1 MSTLGDGILR
11 TRASFTKR
19 KYTRVIS
26 RTPAC
31 QQKRSKKKYAQG
43 RKKATAHGVLGIGF
57 GTGFWISGGMSKDFS
72 TLVVRSQSLW
82 IK

>member
-1 MSTLGDGILR
+1 MSTLGDAILR
-11 TRASFTKR
+11 ARASFTKR
-19 KYTRVIS
+19 KHTRVIS

-31 QQKRSKKKYAQG
+31 QKKSSKKYAKG

-57 GTGFWISGGMSKDFS
+57 GTGFWISGGMTKDFS

>member
-1 MSTLGDGILR
+1 MSSLGDGISR
-11 TRASFTKR
+11 TKASFTKR
-19 KYTRVIS
+19 KHTRVIS

-31 QQKRSKKKYAQG
+31 QQDSSKKYAQS
-43 RKKATAHGVLGIGF
+43 RKKATAHGVLGLGF

-72 TLVVRSQSLW
+72 MLVVRSQSLW